1 MKTKYECSGC
11 GWEFDHG
18 FDLCRGCG
26 STIVYGATDIELVN
40 AGKWFGAIPLML
52 GFVVA
57 ALLTNAAMTSN
68 PEVPQHAFLRGRPL
82 RALNESK
89 LKASFSVTSTSA
101 GVVSAAM
108 KLNILP
114 PKSWSL

>member
-57 ALLTNAAMTSN
+57 ALFGAEYYKAVFVGVIIGWPMFFMFGYFYREELDSKKVRVRLSH
-68 PEVPQHAFLRGRPL
+68 ESGFLYK
-82 RALNESK
+82 EC
-89 LKASFSVTSTSA
+89 FSIA
-101 GVVSAAM
+101 
-108 KLNILP
+108 
-114 PKSWSL
+114 